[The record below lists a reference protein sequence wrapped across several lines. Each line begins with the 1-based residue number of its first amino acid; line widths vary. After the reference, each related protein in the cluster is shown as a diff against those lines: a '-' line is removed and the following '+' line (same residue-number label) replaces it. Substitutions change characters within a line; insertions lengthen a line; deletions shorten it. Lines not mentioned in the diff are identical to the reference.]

1 MENKIEYEVHSKEK
15 IYFTIRVVVALGT
28 YYLIYY
34 LVSLAFTLRALPF
47 IPVILFY
54 VGIILLYLILRLGL
68 LVGYLKGNAVK
79 VTANQFPDIYDI
91 VLKQCQALEMTKIPD
106 VFILQNGGLLN
117 AFATRFVG
125 RNYIV
130 IYSDVLEEAYENNM
144 DAVEFIIGHELGH
157 IKRKHMTKSLLLFP
171 TFIIPLLNQAY
182 SRGCEYT
189 CDNIGAALNNK
200 GVKPGLLVLASGK
213 KLWRKVNVERYMQQ
227 EATEDGFWSWFAE
240 KVSTHP
246 KLTRRVIRF
255 RHLDAKPEKIADES
269 EQKKEFVSDHHSY
282 MPKV

>member
-15 IYFTIRVVVALGT
+15 TYFAIRVVVALAA
-28 YYLIYY
+28 YYLIFY
-34 LVSLAFTLRALPF
+34 LVSMISTLKATPFLPL
-47 IPVILFY
+47 ILFY
-54 VGIILLYLILRLGL
+54 IGIILVYLVLRLGL
-68 LVGYLKGNAVK
+68 LIGYLKGNAVK
-79 VTANQFPDIYDI
+79 VTANQFPDIYEI

-106 VFILQNGGLLN
+106 VFILQHGGLLN

-144 DAVEFIIGHELGH
+144 DAVEFFIGHELGH

-171 TFIIPLLNQAY
+171 TFIIPFLNQAY

-255 RHLDAKPEKIADES
+255 KHLDAKPEKMAEGS
-269 EQKKEFVSDHHSY
+269 EKKEFVSCHDSY